1 MALLIDK
8 EVRFDM
14 YCPRCKHSELPEW
27 EDPCDECLE
36 NPSNEY
42 SHKPVYFEE
51 RDDYGTGQSKSSKV

>member
-27 EDPCDECLE
+27 GDPCDECLE

-51 RDDYGTGQSKSSKV
+51 RDDYGAGQSGSSKV